1 MPLPPFL
8 FVNTLSAGAAICGT
22 HADGWFWCLP
32 YEGAAAALPL
42 LRLSVVVVVVV
53 VVAVEVEVVVAVAEA
68 VEVVEVVVVVVTAL
82 SPVTTSSFLAFFRVA
97 IVGCKEVSGI
107 IASTS
112 DITASTTGLVL
123 LAELEVYVGGL
134 SSRAVPAV
142 GATFSDPFSFSAGAG
157 AGAVFLRPRPPFT
170 ENSNS
175 GAAFEITVALLIGVA
190 RFDAA
195 VVVGTVM
202 SLGCCCCLLATATS
216 TAVGLTSEEE
226 EEDALTYTPSAFL
239 LLVASAVG
247 IGSTRPFLLF
257 KEGGSSA
264 SSNSF
269 CFSMR

>member
-1 MPLPPFL
+1 M
-8 FVNTLSAGAAICGT
+8 CGT
-22 HADGWFWCLP
+22 HADGWFWCLA
-32 YEGAAAALPL
+32 YDLEEECVAEGAAAAAALPL
-42 LRLSVVVVVVV
+42 LRLSVVEVVLVVVAVAVVVVV
-53 VVAVEVEVVVAVAEA
+53 VVVLVVA
-68 VEVVEVVVVVVTAL
+68 AL

-97 IVGCKEVSGI
+97 IVACKEVSGM

-134 SSRAVPAV
+134 SSRAVPADR
-142 GATFSDPFSFSAGAG
+142 ATFSDPFSFSAGAGAG

-175 GAAFEITVALLIGVA
+175 GAAFEVTVALLIWFA

-195 VVVGTVM
+195 VVVGTVI
-202 SLGCCCCLLATATS
+202 SLGCCGCLLAAATS
-216 TAVGLTSEEE
+216 TAVGLTSEEEE

-239 LLVASAVG
+239 LLVASAVE
-247 IGSTRPFLLF
+247 IGPTRPFLLF

>member
-8 FVNTLSAGAAICGT
+8 FVNTLSAGAAMCGT

-42 LRLSVVVVVVV
+42 LRLSVVEVVVVV
-53 VVAVEVEVVVAVAEA
+53 VVA
-68 VEVVEVVVVVVTAL
+68 AL

-97 IVGCKEVSGI
+97 IVGCKEVSGM

-123 LAELEVYVGGL
+123 LAELEVYLGGL

-142 GATFSDPFSFSAGAG
+142 RATFSDPFSFSFSAGAV
-157 AGAVFLRPRPPFT
+157 AVFLRPRPPFT

-175 GAAFEITVALLIGVA
+175 GAALEVTVALLIGFA
-190 RFDAA
+190 RFDDA
-195 VVVGTVM
+195 VVVGTVI
-202 SLGCCCCLLATATS
+202 SLGCCGCLLATATS
-216 TAVGLTSEEE
+216 TAVGLTSEEEE